1 MDIQNMI
8 KEYTDWL
15 YSGFTAVKVGE
26 YYELTTPYLD
36 RYNDHLQ
43 IYVRQEKNGSYL
55 LTDDGYIINNLK
67 SSGISFSRS
76 PKRKEMLHRI
86 ANNFGITIQDDSL
99 QIQALKSNYPQKKHM
114 LIQAM
119 MTIDDMFIAEPNA
132 VKSFFSEDVGLFL
145 DSKEIFYSK
154 DFSLVGKTGSI
165 YVYDYHLQRTK
176 DKPERFCKPINSLNV
191 NSRNLTLF
199 NWVDTKEKREDE
211 SELILFINDEKEVN
225 TSDLEALQSYDV
237 NYILWSQRQNSE
249 KISLLM

>member
-1 MDIQNMI
+1 
-8 KEYTDWL
+8 
-15 YSGFTAVKVGE
+15 
-26 YYELTTPYLD
+26 
-36 RYNDHLQ
+36 
-43 IYVRQEKNGSYL
+43 
-55 LTDDGYIINNLK
+55 
-67 SSGISFSRS
+67 
-76 PKRKEMLHRI
+76 
-86 ANNFGITIQDDSL
+86 
-99 QIQALKSNYPQKKHM
+99 
-114 LIQAM
+114 
-119 MTIDDMFIAEPNA
+119 
-132 VKSFFSEDVGLFL
+132 VGLFL

>member
-132 VKSFFSEDVGLFL
+132 VKSFF
-145 DSKEIFYSK
+145 
-154 DFSLVGKTGSI
+154 
-165 YVYDYHLQRTK
+165 QRMW
-176 DKPERFCKPINSLNV
+176 DCF
-191 NSRNLTLF
+191 
-199 NWVDTKEKREDE
+199 
-211 SELILFINDEKEVN
+211 
-225 TSDLEALQSYDV
+225 
-237 NYILWSQRQNSE
+237 
-249 KISLLM
+249 